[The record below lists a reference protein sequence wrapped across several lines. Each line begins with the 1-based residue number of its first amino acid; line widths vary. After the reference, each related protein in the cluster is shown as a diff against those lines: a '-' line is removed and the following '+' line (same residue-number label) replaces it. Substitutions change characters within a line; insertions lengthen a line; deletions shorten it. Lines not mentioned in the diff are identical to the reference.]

1 MRYNPLN
8 EPYARIVSRFLDLF
22 VHFLVTCAF
31 ALLIYLRFERIDYII
46 FAIFGG
52 IFIDSDHF
60 LDYLIYTKHFSL
72 KEFLVTPY
80 GESKKAYILFHS
92 WELVFILLIIGL
104 VFGLSQVVVLS
115 VGMALHL
122 LIDTLQRKSFLLYCL
137 SYRFLNKFD
146 VSFLKLDL

>member
-1 MRYNPLN
+1 MRYNPLD
-8 EPYARIVSRFLDLF
+8 EPYARIVGRFLDLF

-31 ALLIYLRFERIDYII
+31 AFFIYLRFERIDYVI
-46 FAIFGG
+46 FAILGG

-92 WELVFILLIIGL
+92 WELVFILLIAGL
-104 VFGLSQVVVLS
+104 IFGLSQVVVLS
-115 VGMALHL
+115 IGMALHL
-122 LIDTLQRKSFLLYCL
+122 LIDTLQRRSFRLYCL
-137 SYRFLNKFD
+137 SYRILNKFD
-146 VSFLKLDL
+146 VSFLKLEL